1 MQFSSSPALSVQ
13 GAVIDKGT
21 CGNLSAETLPPGVHP
36 VQKPGMRDDGFKY
49 QPGDIVTHVGFLK
62 PTRHPAVPR
71 FQVIAQTL
79 EMAPHGPQR
88 YYYIRPAASRNSGG
102 EGTIDTIRVQE
113 DHLASLQEE
122 E

>member
-1 MQFSSSPALSVQ
+1 
-13 GAVIDKGT
+13 
-21 CGNLSAETLPPGVHP
+21 
-36 VQKPGMRDDGFKY
+36 MRDDGFKY

-62 PTRHPAVPR
+62 PTRHPAAPR

-88 YYYIRPAASRNSGG
+88 YYYIRPAASHTSGA
-102 EGTIDTIRVQE
+102 EGTIDTLRVQE
-113 DHLASLQEE
+113 DHLTPFQEE